1 MARPD
6 PASEAEWEVW
16 YRDTFDRECPPSV
29 DVRGRGL
36 VEGLTALWAHHLFE
50 TVRPGGG
57 EGFSHFHLRW
67 EAGRFVRIEGDRAGA
82 TRLRAWVYG
91 RKEHTRRG
99 YVAAGD
105 ARLLRQS
112 ATVHALLLLAGRSS
126 AEVLAA
132 AAEAA
137 DRRDFDRRLQALIE
151 ERV

>member
-1 MARPD
+1 MALPD

-16 YRDTFDRECPPSV
+16 HRDTFDRECPPGV

-36 VEGLTALWAHHLFE
+36 VEGLTELWARHLFE
-50 TVRPGGG
+50 TVRPGGS
-57 EGFSHFHLRW
+57 EGFSRFHLRR
-67 EAGRFVRIEGDRAGA
+67 EPGHFVRIEGDRAGA

-91 RKEHTRRG
+91 RKEHARRG

-105 ARLLRQS
+105 ARLLRQI
-112 ATVHALLLLAGRSS
+112 ATAHARLLLAGRSS

-137 DRRDFDRRLQALIE
+137 DCHDFDRRLQVLIE
-151 ERV
+151 KRI